1 MITGVFSFWGIL
13 KIAEVSDTCF
23 RYLLWVA
30 IDNGSEVNE

>member
-1 MITGVFSFWGIL
+1 MITGVFFCGRSR
-13 KIAEVSDTCF
+13 IAEVSDTCF